1 MENRFVSTSVLFRS
15 LSAAVG
21 GVFQTACAASA
32 HQDRR
37 MPMSSRLIA
46 ALLLGAATVTLGPV
60 GCKQDA
66 RENASAAPVQGTG
79 LGINKAW
86 MDTSVKPGD
95 DWYEYANGT
104 WLKNTQIPADRSSV
118 GGFFIASEKT
128 DAQLASLMTD
138 IEKSNPA
145 AGSNEAKVRDFYN
158 AYLDTQAI
166 DAAGMAPIQA
176 DLAKFASI
184 ADKKQLASVLGS
196 QIRADVDPLNNTNFQ
211 TENLFGVFVTQALKG
226 GQVVPYILQGG
237 LGLPESEYYLSSD
250 PKMAEL
256 RTAYRQYIEDL
267 LTAAGIADAKTKAQT
282 IYDLEMKIAK
292 AHNTREDSENWKK
305 ASGLWSRQDFATK
318 APGLDW
324 TAFFQAAQLGG
335 VKTFEAYHPDA
346 IVRLS
351 ALVASEPLD
360 AWKDWLVFHQINS
373 NADVLPGKLDNL
385 HFAFYGTKLSGT
397 EQQRP
402 RAKRAIG
409 AVNASLGDALGKL
422 YTDKYFPASSKA
434 RIQQMVANIKAAFVK
449 RIDAI
454 AWMAP
459 STKAEAKKKVE
470 TMEVG
475 VGYPDTWR
483 DYSGLRVDPKN
494 AYANRQAASLYYYK
508 QQLAK
513 IGKPMDR
520 REWWMNVQL
529 VNAVNLPVQNALNF
543 PAAIMQ
549 PPFFDPNADDAFNYG
564 AIGTVIGHE
573 ISHSFDNNGAQ
584 FDATGAMRN
593 WWTDADRKKFD
604 QAATALAKQFSQ
616 YEPFPGL
623 HVNGELTLSENIAD
637 VAGLAASYDAY
648 HASLNG
654 KPAPAIDGFTGD
666 QRFFLA
672 FAQVWATKT
681 REAAERKQIATDGH
695 APGQYRALTV
705 RNQDPWYR
713 AFDVRPGEKLYLA
726 PDKRVKVW

>member
-1 MENRFVSTSVLFRS
+1 MR
-15 LSAAVG
+15 
-21 GVFQTACAASA
+21 
-32 HQDRR
+32 
-37 MPMSSRLIA
+37 SRLVA
-46 ALLLGAATVTLGPV
+46 ALLLGAAIVTLGPL
-60 GCKQDA
+60 GCKQ
-66 RENASAAPVQGTG
+66 ASNQEAAVASTQGTG

-86 MDTSVKPGD
+86 MDTSAKPGD
-95 DWYEYANGT
+95 DWYEYTDGT
-104 WLKNTQIPADRSSV
+104 WLKNTEVPADRSRVSAFWMA
-118 GGFFIASEKT
+118 GEKT
-128 DAQLASLMTD
+128 DAQLASLMSD
-138 IEKSNPA
+138 IEKSSPT
-145 AGSNEAKVRDFYN
+145 AGSNEARVKLFYE
-158 AYLDTQAI
+158 AYLNTQAI

-176 DLAKFASI
+176 DLVRFDAIGNKQ
-184 ADKKQLASVLGS
+184 QLASVLGS
-196 QIRADVDPLNNTNFQ
+196 QIRADVDPLNNTNCQ

-237 LGLPESEYYLSSD
+237 LGMPEREYYLSSD
-250 PKMAEL
+250 PKMAQL

-267 LTAAGIADAKTKAQT
+267 LTAAGIGDATTKAQKV
-282 IYDLEMKIAK
+282 YDLEMKIAK

-324 TAFFQAAQLGG
+324 TAFFNAAQLGG

-360 AWKDWLVFHQINS
+360 VWKDWLVFHQINTS
-373 NADVLPGKLDNL
+373 ADVLPSKLDSL
-385 HFAFYGTKLSGT
+385 HFAFYGTKLTGA

-454 AWMAP
+454 EWMAP

-470 TMEVG
+470 NMVVG

-483 DYSGLRVDPKN
+483 DYSGRQVDPKN
-494 AYANRQAASLYYYK
+494 AYANLQAANLYNYK

-520 REWWMNVQL
+520 HEWWMNAQL

-549 PPFFDPNADDAFNYG
+549 PPFFDPSADDAFNYG

-573 ISHSFDNNGAQ
+573 ISHSFDNNGAE

-593 WWTDADRKKFD
+593 WWTDADRKKFE
-604 QAATALAKQFSQ
+604 QAATALANQFDQ

-623 HVNGELTLSENIAD
+623 HVNGKLTLSENIAD
-637 VAGLAASYDAY
+637 VAGLAAAHDAY
-648 HASLNG
+648 LASLDG
-654 KPAPAIDGFTGD
+654 KEAPTIDGFSGD
-666 QRFFLA
+666 QRFYIA
-672 FAQVWATKT
+672 FGQVWTEKA

-705 RNQDPWYR
+705 RNQDPWYK
-713 AFDVRPGEKLYLA
+713 AFDVQPGQKLYLA
-726 PDKRVKVW
+726 PGKRVKVW